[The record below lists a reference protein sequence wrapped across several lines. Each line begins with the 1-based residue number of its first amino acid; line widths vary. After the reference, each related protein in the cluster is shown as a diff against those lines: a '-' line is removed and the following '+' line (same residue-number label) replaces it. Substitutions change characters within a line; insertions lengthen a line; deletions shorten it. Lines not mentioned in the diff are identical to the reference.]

1 MIKKYTINKICV
13 TSVSLFLL
21 LMFYLVPSTPESE
34 VKIDKSIGNKKE
46 VVVYLMDKDYYLGR
60 MIEYASYDN
69 IVDLVNKKLNI
80 LINGSDELNSFSPI
94 IPKNTKVN
102 SIKVDK
108 NNIYI
113 DFSKDIL
120 NVSKYNEEL
129 MIESI
134 IYTITDINGID
145 NIYLSINKEPL
156 KILPKSNKEI
166 PYPLNRGYGINKK
179 YDLDSLINI
188 TKTTVYFN
196 KSYDD
201 IEYLVPITKVMN
213 TTSEKID
220 IIIEE
225 LKSIVNAQY
234 NLNSYIPNN
243 LEVVSHEVTDDKMN
257 LIFNEF
263 ILDKEK
269 SVVLEEV
276 KYAIAQSIFDNYNVK
291 EVVFSTKDKNNIA
304 TITKNN

>member
-13 TSVSLFLL
+13 TSVSLFLI

-34 VKIDKSIGNKKE
+34 VKIDKSIGDKKE

-69 IVDLVNKKLNI
+69 IVDLVNKKLDI

-94 IPKNTKVN
+94 IPRNTKVN

-179 YDLDSLINI
+179 YDLDSLNNI

-201 IEYLVPITKVMN
+201 VEYLVPITKVMN

-234 NLNSYIPNN
+234 NLNSYIPND
-243 LEVVSHEVTDDKMN
+243 LEVVSHEVNDDKMN

-269 SVVLEEV
+269 LVVLEEV

-291 EVVFSTKDKNNIA
+291 EVVFSTKEKNNIA

>member
-13 TSVSLFLL
+13 TSISLFLI

-34 VKIDKSIGNKKE
+34 VKIDKSIGDKKE

-69 IVDLVNKKLNI
+69 IVDLVNKKLDI

-179 YDLDSLINI
+179 YDLDSLNNI
-188 TKTTVYFN
+188 TKTTIYFN

-243 LEVVSHEVTDDKMN
+243 LEVVSHEVNDDKMN

-269 SVVLEEV
+269 LVVLEEV

>member
-13 TSVSLFLL
+13 TSVSLFLI

-34 VKIDKSIGNKKE
+34 VKIDKSIGDKKE

-69 IVDLVNKKLNI
+69 IVDLVNKKLDI

-179 YDLDSLINI
+179 YDLDSLNNI

-201 IEYLVPITKVMN
+201 VEYLVPITKVMN

-243 LEVVSHEVTDDKMN
+243 LEVVSHEVNDDKMN

-269 SVVLEEV
+269 LVVLEEV
-276 KYAIAQSIFDNYNVK
+276 KYAIAQSIFANYNVK

>member
-1 MIKKYTINKICV
+1 
-13 TSVSLFLL
+13 
-21 LMFYLVPSTPESE
+21 
-34 VKIDKSIGNKKE
+34 
-46 VVVYLMDKDYYLGR
+46 
-60 MIEYASYDN
+60 
-69 IVDLVNKKLNI
+69 
-80 LINGSDELNSFSPI
+80 
-94 IPKNTKVN
+94 
-102 SIKVDK
+102 
-108 NNIYI
+108 
-113 DFSKDIL
+113 
-120 NVSKYNEEL
+120 

-179 YDLDSLINI
+179 YDLDSLNNI
-188 TKTTVYFN
+188 TKTTIYFN

-201 IEYLVPITKVMN
+201 VEYLVPITKVMN

-243 LEVVSHEVTDDKMN
+243 LEVVSHDVNDDKMN

-269 SVVLEEV
+269 LVVLEEV

-291 EVVFSTKDKNNIA
+291 EVVFSTKEKNNIA

>member
-1 MIKKYTINKICV
+1 MN
-13 TSVSLFLL
+13 
-21 LMFYLVPSTPESE
+21 
-34 VKIDKSIGNKKE
+34 
-46 VVVYLMDKDYYLGR
+46 
-60 MIEYASYDN
+60 
-69 IVDLVNKKLNI
+69 
-80 LINGSDELNSFSPI
+80 
-94 IPKNTKVN
+94 
-102 SIKVDK
+102 
-108 NNIYI
+108 
-113 DFSKDIL
+113 
-120 NVSKYNEEL
+120 
-129 MIESI
+129 
-134 IYTITDINGID
+134 
-145 NIYLSINKEPL
+145 
-156 KILPKSNKEI
+156 
-166 PYPLNRGYGINKK
+166 
-179 YDLDSLINI
+179 NI

-201 IEYLVPITKVMN
+201 VEYLVPITKVMN

-243 LEVVSHEVTDDKMN
+243 LEVVSHEVNDDKMN

-269 SVVLEEV
+269 LVVLEEV

-291 EVVFSTKDKNNIA
+291 EIVFSTKDKNNIA

>member
-1 MIKKYTINKICV
+1 MIKKYTINKLCV
-13 TSVSLFLL
+13 TSVSLFLI

-34 VKIDKSIGNKKE
+34 VKIDKSIGDKKE

-69 IVDLVNKKLNI
+69 IVDLVNKKLDI

-145 NIYLSINKEPL
+145 NIYLSINKGPL

-179 YDLDSLINI
+179 YDLDSLNNI
-188 TKTTVYFN
+188 TKTTIYFN

-201 IEYLVPITKVMN
+201 VEYLVPITKVMN

-234 NLNSYIPNN
+234 NLNSYIPND
-243 LEVVSHEVTDDKMN
+243 LEVVSHDVNDDKMN

-269 SVVLEEV
+269 LVVLEEV

>member
-13 TSVSLFLL
+13 TSVSLFLI

-34 VKIDKSIGNKKE
+34 VKIDKSIGDKKE

-69 IVDLVNKKLNI
+69 IVDLVNKKLDI

-94 IPKNTKVN
+94 IPRNTKVN

-179 YDLDSLINI
+179 YDLDSLNNI

-201 IEYLVPITKVMN
+201 VEYLVPITKVMN

-243 LEVVSHEVTDDKMN
+243 LEVVSHDVNDDKMN

-269 SVVLEEV
+269 LVVLEEV

-291 EVVFSTKDKNNIA
+291 EVVFSTKEKNNIA

>member
-13 TSVSLFLL
+13 TSVSLFLI

-34 VKIDKSIGNKKE
+34 VKIDKSIGDKKE

-69 IVDLVNKKLNI
+69 IVDLVNKKLDI

-179 YDLDSLINI
+179 YDLDSLNNI

-201 IEYLVPITKVMN
+201 VEYLVPITKVMN

-234 NLNSYIPNN
+234 NLNSYIPND
-243 LEVVSHEVTDDKMN
+243 LEVVSHDVNDDKMN

-269 SVVLEEV
+269 LVVLEEV

>member
-13 TSVSLFLL
+13 TSVSLFLI

-34 VKIDKSIGNKKE
+34 VKIDKSIGDKKE

-69 IVDLVNKKLNI
+69 IVDLVNKKLDI

-179 YDLDSLINI
+179 YDLDSLNNI
-188 TKTTVYFN
+188 TKTTIYFN

-243 LEVVSHEVTDDKMN
+243 LEVVSHEVNDDKMN

-269 SVVLEEV
+269 LVVLEEV

>member
-13 TSVSLFLL
+13 TSVSLFLI

-34 VKIDKSIGNKKE
+34 VKIDKSIGDKKE

-69 IVDLVNKKLNI
+69 IVDLVNKKLDI

-179 YDLDSLINI
+179 YDLDSLNNI

-201 IEYLVPITKVMN
+201 VEYLVPITKVMN

-243 LEVVSHEVTDDKMN
+243 LEVVSHDVNDDKMN

-269 SVVLEEV
+269 LVVLEEV
-276 KYAIAQSIFDNYNVK
+276 KYAIAQSVFDNYNVK
-291 EVVFSTKDKNNIA
+291 KVVFSTKEKNNIA

>member
-69 IVDLVNKKLNI
+69 IVDLVNKKLDI

-179 YDLDSLINI
+179 YDLDSLNNI

-291 EVVFSTKDKNNIA
+291 EVVFRTKDKNNIA

>member
-13 TSVSLFLL
+13 TSVSLFLI

-34 VKIDKSIGNKKE
+34 VKIDKSIGDKKE

-69 IVDLVNKKLNI
+69 IVDLVNKKLDI

-179 YDLDSLINI
+179 YDLDSLNNI

-201 IEYLVPITKVMN
+201 VEYLVPITKVMN
-213 TTSEKID
+213 TASEKID

-243 LEVVSHEVTDDKMN
+243 LEVVSHEVNDDKMN

-269 SVVLEEV
+269 LVVLEEV

-291 EVVFSTKDKNNIA
+291 EVVFSTKEKNNIA

>member
-69 IVDLVNKKLNI
+69 IVDLVNKKLDI

-179 YDLDSLINI
+179 YDLDSLNNI

>member
-34 VKIDKSIGNKKE
+34 VKIDKSIGDKKE

-69 IVDLVNKKLNI
+69 IVDLVNKKLDI

-179 YDLDSLINI
+179 YDLDSLNNI

-201 IEYLVPITKVMN
+201 VEYLVPITKVMN

-243 LEVVSHEVTDDKMN
+243 LEVVSHDVNDDKMN

-269 SVVLEEV
+269 LVVLEEV

-291 EVVFSTKDKNNIA
+291 EVVFSTKEKNNIA

>member
-1 MIKKYTINKICV
+1 MIKKYTINKLCV
-13 TSVSLFLL
+13 TSVSLFLI

-34 VKIDKSIGNKKE
+34 VKIDKSIGDKKE

-69 IVDLVNKKLNI
+69 IVDLVNKKLDI

-179 YDLDSLINI
+179 YDLDSLNNI
-188 TKTTVYFN
+188 TKTTIYFN

-201 IEYLVPITKVMN
+201 VEYLVPITKVMN

-243 LEVVSHEVTDDKMN
+243 LEVVSHEVNDDKMN

-269 SVVLEEV
+269 LVVLEEV

-291 EVVFSTKDKNNIA
+291 EVVFSTKEKNNIA

>member
-145 NIYLSINKEPL
+145 NVYLSINKEPL

-179 YDLDSLINI
+179 YDLDSLNNI

>member
-13 TSVSLFLL
+13 TSVSLFLI

-34 VKIDKSIGNKKE
+34 VKIDKSIGDKKE

-69 IVDLVNKKLNI
+69 IVDLVNRKLDI

-179 YDLDSLINI
+179 YDLDSLNNI

-201 IEYLVPITKVMN
+201 VEYLVPITKVMN

-243 LEVVSHEVTDDKMN
+243 LEVVSHEVNDDKMN

-269 SVVLEEV
+269 LVVLEEV

-291 EVVFSTKDKNNIA
+291 EVVFSTKEKNNIA

>member
-13 TSVSLFLL
+13 TSISLFLI

-34 VKIDKSIGNKKE
+34 VKIDKSIGDKKE

-69 IVDLVNKKLNI
+69 IVDLVNKKLDI

-179 YDLDSLINI
+179 YDLDSLNNI
-188 TKTTVYFN
+188 TKTIVYFN
-196 KSYDD
+196 KSYNDV
-201 IEYLVPITKVMN
+201 EYLVPITKVMN

-243 LEVVSHEVTDDKMN
+243 LEVVSHEVNDDKMN

-269 SVVLEEV
+269 LVVLEEV

-291 EVVFSTKDKNNIA
+291 EVVFSTKEKNNIA

>member
-13 TSVSLFLL
+13 TSVSLFLI

-34 VKIDKSIGNKKE
+34 VKIDKSIGDKKE
-46 VVVYLMDKDYYLGR
+46 VVVYLMDKDYYLGI

-69 IVDLVNKKLNI
+69 IVDLVNKKLDI

-179 YDLDSLINI
+179 YDLDSLNNI

-201 IEYLVPITKVMN
+201 VEYLVPITKVMN

-234 NLNSYIPNN
+234 NLNSYISND
-243 LEVVSHEVTDDKMN
+243 LEVVSHDVNDDKMN

-269 SVVLEEV
+269 LVVLEEV

-291 EVVFSTKDKNNIA
+291 EVVFSTKEKNNIA

>member
-1 MIKKYTINKICV
+1 
-13 TSVSLFLL
+13 
-21 LMFYLVPSTPESE
+21 
-34 VKIDKSIGNKKE
+34 
-46 VVVYLMDKDYYLGR
+46 MDKDYYLGR

-69 IVDLVNKKLNI
+69 IVDLVNKKLDI
-80 LINGSDELNSFSPI
+80 LIDGSDELNDFKPM
-94 IPKNTKVN
+94 IPKDTKVN
-102 SIKVDK
+102 SVKVDK

-113 DFSKDIL
+113 DFSKDIF
-120 NVSKYNEEL
+120 NVSKYNEEV

-134 IYTITDINGID
+134 VYTITDINGID
-145 NIYLSINKEPL
+145 NIYLSVNKEPL
-156 KILPKSNKEI
+156 KKLPKTNKEI
-166 PYPLNRGYGINKK
+166 PYPINRSYGINKE
-179 YDLDSLINI
+179 YDLDNLKDI

-196 KSYDD
+196 KRYDD
-201 IEYLVPITKVMN
+201 VEYLVPVTKVMN

-234 NLNSYIPNN
+234 NLSSYISND
-243 LEVVSHEVTDDKMN
+243 LKIVSHEIKDDKMN

-263 ILDKEK
+263 ILDREK

-276 KYAIAQSIFDNYNVK
+276 KYAIAESIFDNYNVK
-291 EVVFSTKDKNNIA
+291 EVVFGTKDKNNIV

>member
-13 TSVSLFLL
+13 TSVSLFLI

-34 VKIDKSIGNKKE
+34 VKIDKSIGDKKE

-69 IVDLVNKKLNI
+69 IVDLVNKKLDI

-179 YDLDSLINI
+179 YDLDSLNNI

-201 IEYLVPITKVMN
+201 VDYLVPITKVMN

-243 LEVVSHEVTDDKMN
+243 LEVVSHEVNDDKMN

-269 SVVLEEV
+269 LVVLEEV

-291 EVVFSTKDKNNIA
+291 EVVFSTKEKNNIA

>member
-34 VKIDKSIGNKKE
+34 VKIDKSIGDKKE

-69 IVDLVNKKLNI
+69 IVDLVNKKLDI

-179 YDLDSLINI
+179 YDLDSLNNI

-243 LEVVSHEVTDDKMN
+243 LEVVSHEVNDDKMN

-269 SVVLEEV
+269 LVVLEEV

-291 EVVFSTKDKNNIA
+291 EVVFSTKEKNNIA

>member
-13 TSVSLFLL
+13 TSVSLFLI

-34 VKIDKSIGNKKE
+34 VKIDKSIGDKKE

-69 IVDLVNKKLNI
+69 IVDLVNKKLDI

-108 NNIYI
+108 NNVYI

-134 IYTITDINGID
+134 VYTITDINGID

-179 YDLDSLINI
+179 YDLDSLNNI

>member
-13 TSVSLFLL
+13 TSVSLFLI

-34 VKIDKSIGNKKE
+34 VKIDKSIGANKE

-69 IVDLVNKKLNI
+69 IVDLVNKKLDI
-80 LINGSDELNSFSPI
+80 LINGSDELNSFNPI

-108 NNIYI
+108 NNVYI

-179 YDLDSLINI
+179 YDLDSLNNI

-291 EVVFSTKDKNNIA
+291 EVVFNTKDKNNIA

>member
-13 TSVSLFLL
+13 TSVSLFLI

-34 VKIDKSIGNKKE
+34 VKIDKSIGDKKE

-69 IVDLVNKKLNI
+69 IVDLVNKKLDI

-179 YDLDSLINI
+179 YDLDSLNNI

-196 KSYDD
+196 KSYNDV
-201 IEYLVPITKVMN
+201 EYLVPITKVMN

-243 LEVVSHEVTDDKMN
+243 LEVVSHEVNDDKMN

-269 SVVLEEV
+269 LVVLEEV

>member
-13 TSVSLFLL
+13 TSVSLFLI

-34 VKIDKSIGNKKE
+34 VKIDKSIGDKKE

-69 IVDLVNKKLNI
+69 IVDLVNKKLDI

-134 IYTITDINGID
+134 IYTIADINGID

-179 YDLDSLINI
+179 YDLDSLNNI

-201 IEYLVPITKVMN
+201 VEYLVPITKVMN

-243 LEVVSHEVTDDKMN
+243 LEVVSHEVNDDKMN

-269 SVVLEEV
+269 LVVLEEV

-291 EVVFSTKDKNNIA
+291 EVVFSTKEKNNIA

>member
-13 TSVSLFLL
+13 TSVSLFLI

-34 VKIDKSIGNKKE
+34 VKIDKSIGDKKE

-60 MIEYASYDN
+60 MIEYTSYDN
-69 IVDLVNKKLNI
+69 IVDLVNKKLDI

-179 YDLDSLINI
+179 YDLDSLNNI

-196 KSYDD
+196 KSYNDV
-201 IEYLVPITKVMN
+201 EYLVPITKVMN

-234 NLNSYIPNN
+234 NLNSYISNN
-243 LEVVSHEVTDDKMN
+243 LEVVSHEVNDDKMN

-269 SVVLEEV
+269 LVVLEEV

>member
-13 TSVSLFLL
+13 TSVSLFLI

-69 IVDLVNKKLNI
+69 IVDLVNKKLDI

-179 YDLDSLINI
+179 YDLDSLNNI

-234 NLNSYIPNN
+234 NLSSYIPNN

>member
-1 MIKKYTINKICV
+1 MIKKYTIIKICV

-21 LMFYLVPSTPESE
+21 LMFYLVPTAPESE
-34 VKIDKSIGNKKE
+34 IKIDKSIGDKKE

-69 IVDLVNKKLNI
+69 IVDLVNKKLDI
-80 LINGSDELNSFSPI
+80 LINGSDELNNFKPM
-94 IPKNTKVN
+94 IPKDTKVN
-102 SIKVDK
+102 SVKVDK

-113 DFSKDIL
+113 DFSKEIF

-134 IYTITDINGID
+134 VYTITDINGID
-145 NIYLSINKEPL
+145 NIYLSVNKEPL
-156 KILPKSNKEI
+156 KKLPKTNKEI
-166 PYPLNRGYGINKK
+166 PYPINRSYGINKE
-179 YDLDSLINI
+179 YDLDNLKDI

-196 KSYDD
+196 KKYDD
-201 IEYLVPITKVMN
+201 VEYLVPVTKVMN

-234 NLNSYIPNN
+234 NLSSYISND
-243 LEVVSHEVTDDKMN
+243 LKVVSHEIKDDKMN

-263 ILDKEK
+263 ILDREK

-276 KYAIAQSIFDNYNVK
+276 KYAIAESIFDNYNVK
-291 EVVFSTKDKNNIA
+291 EVVFGTKDKNNIA

>member
-1 MIKKYTINKICV
+1 MIKKYTINKLCV
-13 TSVSLFLL
+13 TSVSLFLI

-34 VKIDKSIGNKKE
+34 VKIDKSIGDKKE

-69 IVDLVNKKLNI
+69 IVDLVNKKLDI

-179 YDLDSLINI
+179 YDLDSLNNI

-201 IEYLVPITKVMN
+201 VEYLVPITKVMN

-243 LEVVSHEVTDDKMN
+243 LEVVSHDVNDDKMN

-269 SVVLEEV
+269 LVVLEEV

-291 EVVFSTKDKNNIA
+291 EVVFSTKEKNNIA

>member
-13 TSVSLFLL
+13 TSVSLFLI
-21 LMFYLVPSTPESE
+21 LMFYLVPSTPESK
-34 VKIDKSIGNKKE
+34 VKIDKSIGDKKE

-69 IVDLVNKKLNI
+69 IVDLVNKKLDI

-102 SIKVDK
+102 SIKADK

-179 YDLDSLINI
+179 YDLDSLNNI

-201 IEYLVPITKVMN
+201 VEYLVPITKVMN

-243 LEVVSHEVTDDKMN
+243 LEVVSHEVNDDKMN

-269 SVVLEEV
+269 LVVLEEV

-291 EVVFSTKDKNNIA
+291 EVVFSTKEKNNIA

>member
-34 VKIDKSIGNKKE
+34 VKIDKSIGDKKE

-69 IVDLVNKKLNI
+69 IVDLVNKKLDI

-179 YDLDSLINI
+179 YDLDSLNNI

-201 IEYLVPITKVMN
+201 IEYLVPITKIMN

-243 LEVVSHEVTDDKMN
+243 LEVVSHEVNDDKMN

-269 SVVLEEV
+269 LVVLEEV

-291 EVVFSTKDKNNIA
+291 EVVFSTKEKNNIA

>member
-1 MIKKYTINKICV
+1 MIKKYTINKLCV
-13 TSVSLFLL
+13 TSVSLFLI

-34 VKIDKSIGNKKE
+34 VKIDKSIGDKKE

-69 IVDLVNKKLNI
+69 IVDLVNKKLDI

-145 NIYLSINKEPL
+145 NIYLSINKEAL

-179 YDLDSLINI
+179 YDLDSLNNI
-188 TKTTVYFN
+188 TKTTIYFN
-196 KSYDD
+196 KSYNDV
-201 IEYLVPITKVMN
+201 EYLVPITKVMN

-243 LEVVSHEVTDDKMN
+243 LEVVSHEVNDDKMN

-269 SVVLEEV
+269 LVVLEEV

>member
-13 TSVSLFLL
+13 TSVSLFLI
-21 LMFYLVPSTPESE
+21 LMFYLVPSTPKSE
-34 VKIDKSIGNKKE
+34 VKIDKSIGDKKE

-69 IVDLVNKKLNI
+69 IVDLVNKKLDI

-94 IPKNTKVN
+94 IPKNAKVN

-179 YDLDSLINI
+179 YDLDSLNNI

-201 IEYLVPITKVMN
+201 VEYLVPITKVMN

-243 LEVVSHEVTDDKMN
+243 LEVVSHEVNDDKMN

-269 SVVLEEV
+269 LVVLEEV
-276 KYAIAQSIFDNYNVK
+276 KYAIAQSVFDNYNVK

>member
-13 TSVSLFLL
+13 TSVSLFLI

-34 VKIDKSIGNKKE
+34 VKIDKSIGDKKE

-69 IVDLVNKKLNI
+69 IVDLVNKKLDI

-179 YDLDSLINI
+179 YDLDSLNNI

-201 IEYLVPITKVMN
+201 VEYLVPITKVMN

-243 LEVVSHEVTDDKMN
+243 LEVVSHEVNDDKMN

-269 SVVLEEV
+269 LVVLEEV

-304 TITKNN
+304 TITKK

>member
-13 TSVSLFLL
+13 TSVSLFLI

-34 VKIDKSIGNKKE
+34 VKIDKSIGDKKE

-69 IVDLVNKKLNI
+69 IVDLVNKKLDI

-179 YDLDSLINI
+179 YDLDSLNNI

-201 IEYLVPITKVMN
+201 VEYLVPITKVMN

-234 NLNSYIPNN
+234 NLNSYISND
-243 LEVVSHEVTDDKMN
+243 LEVVSHEVNDDKMN

-269 SVVLEEV
+269 LVVLEEV
-276 KYAIAQSIFDNYNVK
+276 KYAIAQSVFDNYNVK
-291 EVVFSTKDKNNIA
+291 EVVFSTKEKNNIA